1 MAKQKTRTID
11 ADWVAQKQAQ
21 TTERLA
27 EMVALAEHL
36 KRPELIFTFLL
47 DALATWSQDAGKQW
61 EREADV
67 SAKEWGRLMDSPE
80 VQQRCAAA
88 LNALNPLSRETQ
100 QSCPPSIDDVIRYLD
115 PDSGQLGRQE

>member
-36 KRPELIFTFLL
+36 EAPGTHFHISLGC
-47 DALATWSQDAGKQW
+47 AGYVVTGRRQTMGARGGCIRQGVGK
-61 EREADV
+61 AD
-67 SAKEWGRLMDSPE
+67 G
-80 VQQRCAAA
+80 
-88 LNALNPLSRETQ
+88 
-100 QSCPPSIDDVIRYLD
+100 
-115 PDSGQLGRQE
+115 